1 MITVAIAEDEAA
13 VTRKLTN
20 MAQYAIR
27 GYEVDALDSAYDDR
41 GPSDRSLSC
50 IKKQKHGRR

>member
-20 MAQYAIR
+20 MAQDGKTWEKMKIQEPFLTKR
-27 GYEVDALDSAYDDR
+27 
-41 GPSDRSLSC
+41 C
-50 IKKQKHGRR
+50 F

>member
-20 MAQYAIR
+20 MAQYTVFANAN
-27 GYEVDALDSAYDDR
+27 GASSFLV
-41 GPSDRSLSC
+41 
-50 IKKQKHGRR
+50 IK